1 MASISREDL
10 LKLARMSQIVLSE
23 DEISYFTQ
31 QLEARL
37 TYITGL
43 KDIVDRLN
51 LPIEEPSIVNVL
63 RKDVAMPCNPEPL
76 LAQAPQRE
84 ENYFVVPVVVK
95 QK

>member
-63 RKDVAMPCNPEPL
+63 RKDEAMPCNPEPL